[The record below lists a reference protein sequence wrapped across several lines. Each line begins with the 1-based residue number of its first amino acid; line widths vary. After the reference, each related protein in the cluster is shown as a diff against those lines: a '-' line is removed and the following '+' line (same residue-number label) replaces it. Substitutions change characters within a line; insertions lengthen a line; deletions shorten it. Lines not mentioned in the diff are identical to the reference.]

1 MGYDYALVHI
11 KYTIPPAV
19 ALTFLYRPLLN
30 RLDLY
35 KIFFLVTIAVVSTI
49 PWDSHLIRTRVWTY
63 PAHVIVGPKLFDIPA
78 EEVFFFVIQTYNTSL
93 LYLLMSK
100 PVFFPTYL
108 RREEE
113 KDSAPDKRK
122 PSWRKYQR
130 VGQAGLALG
139 IALSLRMVR
148 LGGRGTYMGLIILW
162 AFPFL
167 LLLWSLAYQF
177 ILGIPRS
184 TSIWPIAIPTFY
196 LWIVD
201 TLALRRGTWVIE
213 TGTKLGL
220 HLWPGLEIEEAFFF
234 LVTNVLIVFGLIAF
248 DNALAILYTCRESF
262 PTVPELPFPAVLV
275 RALLI
280 PTANYD
286 GPYIHALQEA
296 VDRLRR
302 KSRSFYLASGT
313 FQGRLRIDLI
323 LLYSFCRVADDLIDD
338 ASDTKEAHEWI
349 RKLRI
354 YLDLSYKGTEE
365 SGLREDYIEI
375 KFPREAQSALKYLPT
390 SYLSCKPLYDMLDG
404 FEMDLGFASAKDE
417 PSKLPIQNA
426 SDLDLYG
433 ERVAGTVAHSILE
446 MVFHHLPFDA
456 SQETKQ
462 HLIESG
468 SRMGVALQYVNISR
482 DIAVDARIR
491 RVYIPLDWVSEMELT
506 PAAVIKNPQGTR
518 VEDLRLRLLN
528 RAFYIYAEARDAIEE
543 LPEEARGPM
552 RVAVE
557 SYMEI
562 GRVIREE
569 GYRLR
574 EGRATV
580 PKRRRVMVA
589 WKALRKRRA

>member
-1 MGYDYALVHI
+1 
-11 KYTIPPAV
+11 
-19 ALTFLYRPLLN
+19 
-30 RLDLY
+30 
-35 KIFFLVTIAVVSTI
+35 
-49 PWDSHLIRTRVWTY
+49 
-63 PAHVIVGPKLFDIPA
+63 
-78 EEVFFFVIQTYNTSL
+78 
-93 LYLLMSK
+93 
-100 PVFFPTYL
+100 
-108 RREEE
+108 
-113 KDSAPDKRK
+113 
-122 PSWRKYQR
+122 
-130 VGQAGLALG
+130 
-139 IALSLRMVR
+139 
-148 LGGRGTYMGLIILW
+148 
-162 AFPFL
+162 
-167 LLLWSLAYQF
+167 
-177 ILGIPRS
+177 
-184 TSIWPIAIPTFY
+184 
-196 LWIVD
+196 
-201 TLALRRGTWVIE
+201 
-213 TGTKLGL
+213 
-220 HLWPGLEIEEAFFF
+220 
-234 LVTNVLIVFGLIAF
+234 
-248 DNALAILYTCRESF
+248 
-262 PTVPELPFPAVLV
+262 
-275 RALLI
+275 
-280 PTANYD
+280 
-286 GPYIHALQEA
+286 
-296 VDRLRR
+296 
-302 KSRSFYLASGT
+302 
-313 FQGRLRIDLI
+313 
-323 LLYSFCRVADDLIDD
+323 
-338 ASDTKEAHEWI
+338 
-349 RKLRI
+349 
-354 YLDLSYKGTEE
+354 
-365 SGLREDYIEI
+365 
-375 KFPREAQSALKYLPT
+375 
-390 SYLSCKPLYDMLDG
+390 MLDG